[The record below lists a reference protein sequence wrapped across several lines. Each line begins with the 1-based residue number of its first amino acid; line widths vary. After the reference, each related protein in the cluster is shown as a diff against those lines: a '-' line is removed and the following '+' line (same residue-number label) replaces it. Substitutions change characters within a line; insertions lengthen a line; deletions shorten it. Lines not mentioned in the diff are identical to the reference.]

1 MQSFTCFLSNK
12 PYLHSNRP
20 LSSCPKPL
28 FQSEA
33 KYEAID
39 VKMIFIFTKLESFR
53 FEDEDDYDYEIQPKV
68 FSRILEKYSI

>member
-39 VKMIFIFTKLESFR
+39 VKMIFIFIFTKLESFR
-53 FEDEDDYDYEIQPKV
+53 FEDEDDYDYEI
-68 FSRILEKYSI
+68 